1 MFRIRALKTTGF
13 IFLLSI
19 AACGRQKHIENGLE
33 FRDWL
38 VVKPIVAGSGTVA
51 YGSIRNT
58 SATPQTLRKVD
69 LACAE
74 SAELHETQTDGGR
87 ARMVPLGTPVIAP
100 GESLL
105 FEPGRKHIMVMRTKP
120 DIGEKCTAVFTFD
133 ATTARF
139 AVPVRERE
147 K

>member
-1 MFRIRALKTTGF
+1 MNKPNSRLLWVIAGAAALT
-13 IFLLSI
+13 
-19 AACGRQKHIENGLE
+19 ACSRQKHDENGLE

-58 SATPQTLRKVD
+58 SATPQTLRKVE

-74 SAELHETQTDGGR
+74 SAELHETLTDGGR
-87 ARMVPLGTPVIAP
+87 ARMVPLGTPAIAA
-100 GESLL
+100 GETLL
-105 FEPGRKHIMVMRTKP
+105 FEPGRKHIMVMRTAP
-120 DIGEKCTAVFTFD
+120 DIGEKCAAVFTFD

-139 AVPVRERE
+139 TVPVRDRE

>member
-1 MFRIRALKTTGF
+1 MNKLNSCLLWVIVGSVALT
-13 IFLLSI
+13 
-19 AACGRQKHIENGLE
+19 ACSRQKHVENGLE

-58 SATPQTLRKVD
+58 SASPRTLKKVEFT
-69 LACAE
+69 CAE
-74 SAELHETQTDGGR
+74 SAELHETLTDGGR
-87 ARMVPLGTPVIAP
+87 ARMVPLGTPAVAP
-100 GESLL
+100 RETLL
-105 FEPGRKHIMVMRTKP
+105 FEPGHKHIMVMHTKP
-120 DIGEKCTAVFTFD
+120 DLAKTCDAVFTFD

-139 AVPVRERE
+139 AMPVRDRE